1 MILSSSYRAAIDA
14 LLSSLA
20 DAKIKYRLKEL
31 SPNNAILILPGNGQ
45 EYRLVWS
52 DSASFLMT
60 HQPVLSMKEAKS
72 SIFVVHKIGRSQ
84 FGWAKT
90 NGISII
96 DANGNGVVRLPG
108 FYLEVL
114 LATEKKERI
123 PSAGTPF
130 TSKAVRVIR
139 ALLSDRQKT
148 WSQADLVNGTGLSQ
162 GYVSLTLKK
171 LSADGYVSV
180 QSGKISLLDS
190 GHLLDDW
197 AMHYRFDRH
206 QQKKYAFNASNYDEG
221 LRKLG
226 NVFNDAKMKYAFTGW
241 SAAHLR
247 APYGIAALW
256 MAYIESDIPNPEEKS
271 LYPVPEGG
279 NLILL
284 QPQDDGVFQFGIQVS
299 GLNIVSDAQ
308 LFVDLKKMPG
318 RAAEQAEVVRQKYL
332 A

>member
-1 MILSSSYRAAIDA
+1 M

-20 DAKIKYRLKEL
+20 EAKIKSRLEET
-31 SPNNAILILPGNGQ
+31 SPDNTKLILPGNGQ
-45 EYRLVWS
+45 EYRFVWS
-52 DSASFLMT
+52 DSASFLMS
-60 HQPVLSMKEAKS
+60 HQSILSIRETNA
-72 SIFVVHKIGRSQ
+72 SIFIVHKIGRPQ
-84 FGWAKT
+84 FKWAKT

-108 FYLEVL
+108 FHMEVF
-114 LATEKKERI
+114 LAREKKERI

-130 TSKAVRVIR
+130 TSKAVRIVR
-139 ALLSDRQKT
+139 ALLSDRQKN
-148 WSQADLVNGTGLSQ
+148 WSQAELVNRTGLSQ

-171 LSADGYVSV
+171 LSAEGYVGV
-180 QSGKISLLDS
+180 HSGKISLLDS

-206 QQKKYAFNASNYDEG
+206 RQKKYAFNASSYDEG

-226 NVFNDAKMKYAFTGW
+226 NIFNDAKLKYAFTGW

-256 MAYIESDIPNPEEKS
+256 MAYVESDVSIPEGKS

-284 QPQDDGVFQFGIQVS
+284 QPQDVGVFQFGIQVG

-318 RAAEQAEVVRQKYL
+318 RAAEQADVVRQKYL